1 MFGPQQLFE
10 RFTEEYRSRGE
21 ADPREYLDQLEG
33 GDRAELK
40 ALIERFLLSAPRR
53 DWDADAFRG
62 SIAEAAI
69 ERAAISREEAER
81 EGWPD
86 LLPTL
91 RNRAR
96 LTRRAVVGRLAAAL
110 GFPEEEGRV
119 AVYYHQME
127 QGRLDPAGV
136 SDYVLSKLADILDSS
151 GEALRRAGELG
162 AGPGEGG
169 EVFAR
174 IGAPEGALPGRRA
187 PVESDPGAGERR
199 ADELDR
205 LFTGRS

>member
-1 MFGPQQLFE
+1 MSGPQQLFE

-21 ADPREYLDQLEG
+21 ADPREYLDRLEG
-33 GDRAELK
+33 VDRAELE

-62 SIAEAAI
+62 SIAEGATERVAI
-69 ERAAISREEAER
+69 PAQEDE

-96 LTRRAVVGRLAAAL
+96 LTRRVVVGRLAAAL

-136 SDYVLSKLADILDSS
+136 SDSVLSKLADILGST

-162 AGPGEGG
+162 SGPGSGG

-174 IGAPEGALPGRRA
+174 IGAPEGELPGRRA
-187 PVESDPGAGERR
+187 PVDSDPGAGERK

-205 LFTGRS
+205 LFTGGS